1 MEGVKKGRD
10 GGGQNRGVGTGEGVL
25 GKNGVGAGGGLN
37 DSVIACLC
45 CTSKRSRFL
54 LYFCMSA
61 ANLAF
66 TAAANAAAPSPS
78 SSCQQQIL
86 PVLQGKEQQHLHTF
100 LHARN

>member
-10 GGGQNRGVGTGEGVL
+10 GGVKIGGWGGGAGQEW
-25 GKNGVGAGGGLN
+25 GGGLN